1 VASGGLAVAD
11 MTQPI
16 ALVAGA
22 SRGLG
27 LLIAREL
34 GASGYRLV
42 ICARNASELERAAD
56 DLRERGCEVS
66 TQVCDVA
73 DNDAVT
79 ALLRSTEDEVGPIDV
94 LICVAGVIQVGPL
107 AALNRS
113 HFEDAVSIMLWGPI
127 NTALGVAGP
136 MRQRR
141 RGRIGIVSSIGGL
154 VSVPHL
160 LPYST
165 AKFGAVGFAR
175 GLRAELAG
183 TGVSVTTITPGLM
196 RTGSHYR
203 AKFVGHQAAELA
215 WFGAG
220 AALPG
225 ISMDAERAARRIVDA
240 VLAGKAQLVLTPLAH
255 FGMRLNGVAPN
266 LTAVFMNVAG
276 RVLPKAPAQSDGTT
290 LEGWEAEDAL
300 RPGARR
306 LFRSITV
313 LGARA
318 ADRFNQ
324 GRSS

>member
-1 VASGGLAVAD
+1 
-11 MTQPI
+11 MTRPI

-34 GASGYRLV
+34 GRSGYRLV
-42 ICARNASELERAAD
+42 ICARDASELQRAAD
-56 DLRERGCEVS
+56 DLRERGYEVS
-66 TQVCDVA
+66 THVCDVA

-79 ALLRSTEDEVGPIDV
+79 ALVRHTEDEVGPIDV

-107 AALNRS
+107 AALDRS

-127 NTALGVAGP
+127 NTALAVVGP

-183 TGVSVTTITPGLM
+183 SGVSVTTITPGLM

-203 AKFVGHQAAELA
+203 AKFVGQQAAELA

-220 AALPG
+220 ASLPG
-225 ISMDAERAARRIVDA
+225 MSMDAERAATRIVDA
-240 VLAGKAQLVLTPLAH
+240 VLAGKAQLILTPLAH
-255 FGMRLNGVAPN
+255 VGMRVNGMAPN

-276 RVLPKAPAQSDGTT
+276 RVLPKAPAQADGTT
-290 LEGWEAEDAL
+290 LEGWQAEGAL

-306 LFRSITV
+306 LFRGITV

-324 GRSS
+324 SR